1 MESLWALCCK
11 SLVKV
16 TKLVLVSVGWVVYN
30 ENDTVSLASKS
41 TCQKS
46 LDVATGDVKAAAE
59 AGAERVTRVGGGFK
73 FAKEEAPAD
82 EGGPCC
88 SWDARSHGCPKWCK
102 CSQDSRGTG
111 RPGPGHPW
119 SGSLSRQPSL
129 SLDSC

>member
-59 AGAERVTRVGGGFK
+59 AGADDCHSDPDSSRIRV
-73 FAKEEAPAD
+73 
-82 EGGPCC
+82 PCGVV
-88 SWDARSHGCPKWCK
+88 R
-102 CSQDSRGTG
+102 
-111 RPGPGHPW
+111 
-119 SGSLSRQPSL
+119 
-129 SLDSC
+129 